1 LPIGG
6 LVVYI
11 EVLKKPIQNNI
22 DFVIKQE
29 LLDDDKLAKYDKSNV
44 HSVLQYCLLRVEG
57 LGLLAL
63 PEFKIRLRKPIDK
76 HEILGRPGGRAR
88 YQ

>member
-29 LLDDDKLAKYDKSNV
+29 LLDDDKLRRYD
-44 HSVLQYCLLRVEG
+44 
-57 LGLLAL
+57 
-63 PEFKIRLRKPIDK
+63 
-76 HEILGRPGGRAR
+76 
-88 YQ
+88 